1 MATATETYDIPQ
13 KYKKQLIPLHN
24 FSWGRFVMGIGFF
37 ALLITTLY
45 LAFNTGS
52 IPIIVLAAVVN
63 TFVISSLFE
72 WLVHGIIY
80 HAPIPGLKFIYRI
93 HAIHHFKIFPIGKYV
108 QYKTPYEHM
117 YYDPTL
123 KSWRMAKTF
132 MEEFKL
138 KGAQVG
144 MHFFISI
151 IALILPTW
159 LITGSLL
166 YTGTTII
173 ASGFI
178 AYWLASVHGAIHSPK
193 DRWFE
198 RMSWFQW
205 LNRHHYVHH
214 IDVGANVNFM
224 LPLADF
230 IFGSRKAQ
238 LTADEEAN
246 NPTFDEVYPNLA
258 LKDA

>member
-1 MATATETYDIPQ
+1 MGVETYNIPQ
-13 KYKKQLIPLHN
+13 KYKKQFIPLHN
-24 FSWGRFVMGIGFF
+24 FSWSRFVLGLGIFTLIITSLYM
-37 ALLITTLY
+37 ALD
-45 LAFNTGS
+45 TGS
-52 IPIIVLAAVVN
+52 TVAIVLAATIN

-93 HAIHHFKIFPIGKYV
+93 HAIHHFKIFPITRYV
-108 QYKTPYEHM
+108 QYRTPYEHM
-117 YYDPTL
+117 YYDPKL
-123 KSWRMAKTF
+123 EDWRMAETF

-144 MHFFISI
+144 MHFLISV
-151 IALILPTW
+151 IALIIPTW
-159 LITGSLL
+159 LITGNLL
-166 YTGTTII
+166 YTGTTIV

-193 DRWFE
+193 ARWFE
-198 RMSWFQW
+198 NMRWFQW
-205 LNRHHYVHH
+205 LNHHHYVHH

-224 LPLADF
+224 LPLGDF
-230 IFGSRKAQ
+230 IFGSRKAS
-238 LTADEEAN
+238 LTADEEAK

-258 LKDA
+258 HKEA